1 MSTLDSL
8 IRVNRWK
15 LDERRRQLA
24 ELERLFERLRS
35 ESVRLEQ
42 ELTSEQSV
50 ASASLE
56 AGYAYP
62 GYARDLIQR
71 REKLAASIGEVEG
84 QLIVAREALAESF
97 GEVKRY
103 EIAAANRQK
112 RDRLAVERRQRIVQD
127 EVALQ
132 LYRRRTDARR

>member
-1 MSTLDSL
+1 MSTLDTL

-15 LDERRRQLA
+15 LDERRRQLG

-35 ESVRLEQ
+35 EAVRLEE
-42 ELTSEQSV
+42 ELLREQQV
-50 ASASLE
+50 ASTSTE
-56 AGYAYP
+56 AGYAYA

-112 RDRLAVERRQRIVQD
+112 RDRAAGDRRQRIVQD
-127 EVALQ
+127 EVAMQ
-132 LYRRRTDARR
+132 VHRRRNAANG

>member
-1 MSTLDSL
+1 MSTLDTL

-15 LDERRRQLA
+15 LDERRRQLN
-24 ELERLFERLRS
+24 ELERLFERLGS
-35 ESVRLEQ
+35 EAVRLEE
-42 ELTSEQSV
+42 ELTREQRI
-50 ASASLE
+50 AGASLE
-56 AGYAYP
+56 AGYAYA
-62 GYARDLIQR
+62 GYARDLTAR
-71 REKLAASIGEVEG
+71 RQKLAASISEVEG

-112 RDRLAVERRQRIVQD
+112 RDRATVERRQRIVQD

-132 LYRRRTDARR
+132 VYRRRNATQS

>member
-15 LDERRRQLA
+15 LDERRRQLG
-24 ELERLFERLRS
+24 ELERLAERLGS
-35 ESVRLEQ
+35 ELGRLEQ
-42 ELTSEQSV
+42 ELKSEQLV
-50 ASASLE
+50 AGASLE
-56 AGYAYP
+56 AGYSYA
-62 GYARDLIQR
+62 GYARDLIVR
-71 REKLAASIGEVEG
+71 REKLTASISEVQG

-112 RDRLAVERRQRIVQD
+112 RDRLAVERRQRIAQD

-132 LYRRRTDARR
+132 VYRRGNDGRR

>member
-1 MSTLDSL
+1 MSTLDTL

-15 LDERRRQLA
+15 LDERRRQLG

-35 ESVRLEQ
+35 EAVRLEE
-42 ELTSEQSV
+42 ELVREQQIASTST
-50 ASASLE
+50 E
-56 AGYAYP
+56 AGYAYA
-62 GYARDLIQR
+62 GYARDLITR
-71 REKLAASIGEVEG
+71 RQKLAASIGEVEG

-112 RDRLAVERRQRIVQD
+112 RDRAAGERRQRILQD
-127 EVALQ
+127 EVAMQ
-132 LYRRRTDARR
+132 VHRRRNAVNG